1 MADFSK
7 IISAVAQA
15 LNEDTAL
22 NALVDGQVVPGFR
35 RSKADQYLAG
45 ANKAC
50 VGVRFLNENSIG
62 LPGCSFHGL
71 SDEDLLIEI
80 AIININTDDSYA
92 AAIASAVKDILKKCI
107 NITMNGVE
115 YQIDIRQI
123 SFKPLDDDQA
133 PSDWIQLVGTARAKY
148 LG

>member
-7 IISAVAQA
+7 IIGAVAQA
-15 LNEDTAL
+15 LSDDATVNGL
-22 NALVDGQVVPGFR
+22 CDGKIVPGFR
-35 RSKADQYLAG
+35 RGQ
-45 ANKAC
+45 ANSHLTGLHQAC
-50 VGVRFLNENSIG
+50 VGVRFLDENSIG

-71 SDEDLLIEI
+71 SEEDLLIEI

-107 NITMNGVE
+107 NITTNGEE
-115 YQIDIRQI
+115 YQIGIGQI